1 MTSITC
7 IVVKFTFALHRSND
21 SMFSTPHHH
30 VPRRAFLFMPF
41 AFVGL
46 IALWNRRE
54 RPLPDSRR
62 SGTGDTVKL
71 VILSDN
77 GKRETVEV
85 NKIEKTDA
93 EWRSELSPE
102 EYAVARKKGTERAF
116 TGRYWNNH
124 DAGIYRCVCCG
135 TALFQSDDKFDSGT
149 GWPSFT
155 APAAGENVRTETDSS
170 FFMERTEVMCSKC
183 DAHLGHVFPDGPKPT
198 GLRYCI
204 NSASLRFQPKE

>member
-1 MTSITC
+1 
-7 IVVKFTFALHRSND
+7 
-21 SMFSTPHHH
+21 MFHSVPQDRI
-30 VPRRAFLFMPF
+30 PRRAFLFMPF
-41 AFVGL
+41 AFAGL
-46 IALWNRRE
+46 VAVWNRRE
-54 RPLPDSRR
+54 RPLPDARR
-62 SGTGDTVKL
+62 NGTGSTVKL
-71 VILSDN
+71 VIFSDN
-77 GKRETVEV
+77 EKRETVEV

-124 DAGIYRCVCCG
+124 EAGLYRCVCCG
-135 TALFQSDDKFDSGT
+135 TALFQSNDKFDSGT

-155 APAAGENVRTETDSS
+155 APAAEENVHTETDNS

-183 DAHLGHVFPDGPKPT
+183 DAHLGHVFPDGPDPT